1 MSNNEDLSSS
11 SLSSNLFKLSTPFQC
26 FHHDLEYKNNKIIM
40 TKKISNDLLFNF
52 NQPYQA
58 QSFHQLPFKS
68 KIIRNNNN
76 NKRNHPYNNSTSTT
90 TTTITT
96 SSSRLDLESNNSIDN
111 QIVNSSVNSSNS
123 ILAHLKSLSP
133 NFKSIFIRPKTHKP
147 IGMFS
152 HFFISFFSYKHN
164 LFYLKKTL
172 LV

>member
-40 TKKISNDLLFNF
+40 TKKNTNDLLFNF

-68 KIIRNNNN
+68 KTIRNNNN
-76 NKRNHPYNNSTSTT
+76 NRNHPYNNSTT
-90 TTTITT
+90 TT
-96 SSSRLDLESNNSIDN
+96 SSSRLDLESNRSIDN
-111 QIVNSSVNSSNS
+111 RIANSSVNSSNS

-147 IGMFS
+147 IGMFRN
-152 HFFISFFSYKHN
+152 FFISFFSY
-164 LFYLKKTL
+164 T
-172 LV
+172 

>member
-1 MSNNEDLSSS
+1 MSNNEDLSSSS

-40 TKKISNDLLFNF
+40 TKKNTNDLLFNF

-76 NKRNHPYNNSTSTT
+76 NRNHPYNNSTT
-90 TTTITT
+90 TT
-96 SSSRLDLESNNSIDN
+96 SSSRLDLESNRSIDN
-111 QIVNSSVNSSNS
+111 RIANSSVNSSNS

-152 HFFISFFSYKHN
+152 NFFISFFSYA
-164 LFYLKKTL
+164 
-172 LV
+172 

>member
-1 MSNNEDLSSS
+1 MSNNEDLSSSSS

-40 TKKISNDLLFNF
+40 TKKNTNDLLFNF

-76 NKRNHPYNNSTSTT
+76 NRNHPYNNSTT
-90 TTTITT
+90 TT
-96 SSSRLDLESNNSIDN
+96 SSSRLDLESNRSIDN
-111 QIVNSSVNSSNS
+111 RIANSSVNSSNS

-147 IGMFS
+147 IGMLRN
-152 HFFISFFSYKHN
+152 FFISFFSY
-164 LFYLKKTL
+164 T
-172 LV
+172 